1 MSKWLLVPVILVLMG
16 YVVAS
21 LVRGVVAFL
30 RASREEIDR
39 GDGSDGD
46 GPTPNQLRQ
55 NQMMFARVKYQ
66 GMAIAVVIILL
77 MASR

>member
-1 MSKWLLVPVILVLMG
+1 MAKWLLVPIIVVLMG
-16 YVVAS
+16 FVVVS

-39 GDGSDGD
+39 GGD
-46 GPTPNQLRQ
+46 DAGPSPNQLRQ

-66 GMAIAVVIILL
+66 GLAVVVVIILL
-77 MASR
+77 AASR